1 MLGCVIC
8 CLWNK
13 PLAERLFLPSLLF
26 NVGIQLPRRN
36 HCCSNSACSQFSSLK
51 MWVLSP
57 QHLTLPKS
65 SDFLQGSWQITVKWA
80 PPCFLVVLFEYPS
93 SKFQSVK
100 LHFGFQ
106 IKKKKGPVWLQ
117 RDEAVLLLGQSD
129 CMVMLRALRSCC
141 TPTTWGWLHFSN
153 QWNIFFLCQVCEIW
167 EVKVQISTIPL
178 IVIPNGVINQY
189 WHFFFKR
196 SHASSL
202 VMSNAHLYQAGFF
215 ICSFVLKEKK
225 GTSFPPVL
233 LCRADP
239 CLTFFWNVLGEVKY
253 SLACMHLL
261 Y

>member
-36 HCCSNSACSQFSSLK
+36 HCCSNSACSLFSSLK

-106 IKKKKGPVWLQ
+106 IKKKKAPYGFSGMKQYCFLAKVTAWWCWELCVAAALPPP
-117 RDEAVLLLGQSD
+117 EAGYISATSGIFSSYAKFV
-129 CMVMLRALRSCC
+129 RS
-141 TPTTWGWLHFSN
+141 
-153 QWNIFFLCQVCEIW
+153 E
-167 EVKVQISTIPL
+167 
-178 IVIPNGVINQY
+178 
-189 WHFFFKR
+189 R
-196 SHASSL
+196 
-202 VMSNAHLYQAGFF
+202 
-215 ICSFVLKEKK
+215 
-225 GTSFPPVL
+225 
-233 LCRADP
+233 
-239 CLTFFWNVLGEVKY
+239 
-253 SLACMHLL
+253 
-261 Y
+261 